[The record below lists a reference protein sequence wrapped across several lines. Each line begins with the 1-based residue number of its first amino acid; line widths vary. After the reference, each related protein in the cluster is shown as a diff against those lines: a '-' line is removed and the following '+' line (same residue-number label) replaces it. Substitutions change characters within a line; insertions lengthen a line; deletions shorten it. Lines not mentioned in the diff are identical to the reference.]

1 MFYWLIALPVGL
13 GYAAEITYLIPYM
26 IKFPQ
31 LLCTSS
37 NPNEGEY
44 MYSCTAKEIWSMEE
58 KPYYMLDT
66 TSSITFNNLIN
77 KLGLLCISDFELGLF
92 GSFYIAGF
100 VQNNLSI

>member
-1 MFYWLIALPVGL
+1 MFYWLVALSVGF
-13 GYAAEITYLIPYM
+13 GYAVEISYLLPYM

-31 LLCTSS
+31 LFCTSNS
-37 NPNEGEY
+37 NNVGEY

-58 KPYYMLDT
+58 KPHYILDT

-100 VQNNLSI
+100 VL